1 MKRVLFG
8 TALLLGGCNAHDG
21 ASLNERLYKFANA
34 GMVQVGDYG
43 ALNASQV
50 HSPREC
56 AALTRPG
63 AQLTQASYDS
73 LRSLCI
79 KDAAFSAEVSAL
91 N

>member
-8 TALLLGGCNAHDG
+8 AALLLGGCSAHDG

-34 GMVQVGDYG
+34 GMVRVGDRG

-56 AALTRPG
+56 AALTRSG
-63 AQLTQASYDS
+63 AQLTQTSYET
-73 LRSLCI
+73 LRTLCV
-79 KDAAFSAEVSAL
+79 KDDAFSAEVSAL

>member
-8 TALLLGGCNAHDG
+8 AALLLGGCSAHDG

-34 GMVQVGDYG
+34 GMVRVGDYG
-43 ALNASQV
+43 TLNASQV

-56 AALTRPG
+56 AALTRPA
-63 AQLTQASYDS
+63 AQLTQASYDA
-73 LRSLCI
+73 LRTLCL
-79 KDAAFSAEVSAL
+79 KDEAFSAEVSAL